1 MADVDD
7 YYELLG
13 VSRNATGDEI
23 KRAYLKLARELHP
36 DANPGDKTS
45 EELFRQINLA
55 YETLKD
61 PEKRR
66 QYDMFGPAGG
76 RGQGAAPGDPF
87 AGFGGGFGDLFEQ
100 FSGRP
105 AREAVAGGDAPAPAR
120 VRTPRPW

>member
-76 RGQGAAPGDPF
+76 AARARPPVTPLPGSGAGSGIFSNNFRGVRRGRRWRAATHRPPQG
-87 AGFGGGFGDLFEQ
+87 
-100 FSGRP
+100 
-105 AREAVAGGDAPAPAR
+105 
-120 VRTPRPW
+120 